1 MPILVELLK
10 PKQLIGW
17 LEGFKSYNGIRKRKQ
32 YGEAALVNMESV
44 KDCMIELRKIIAPYL
59 LKDVYNIDKTG
70 LYWKAILDII
80 LVTKL

>member
-1 MPILVELLK
+1 
-10 PKQLIGW
+10 